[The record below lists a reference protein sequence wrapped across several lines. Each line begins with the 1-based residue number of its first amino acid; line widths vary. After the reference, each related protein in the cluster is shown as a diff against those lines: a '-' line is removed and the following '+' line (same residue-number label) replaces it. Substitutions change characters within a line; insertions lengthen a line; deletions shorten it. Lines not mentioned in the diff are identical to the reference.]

1 MIRKDIDL
9 NFIKNPLTGDINVK
23 RNDDAVKQSLRTL
36 MLMSLYEKPFNN
48 ELGADLRGFM
58 FQNYITGTDE
68 KIRERIRA
76 VVTKYESGIRIK
88 TLNVSTTDKN
98 EITINLEYYF
108 SGNTPTTLGITLGR
122 TR

>member
-58 FQNYITGTDE
+58 FQNYITGTDQ
-68 KIRERIRA
+68 KIEERIRA
-76 VVTKYESGIRIK
+76 VVTKYESGVSIK

-108 SGNTPTTLGITLGR
+108 SGNTSSTIGITLGR

>member
-58 FQNYITGTDE
+58 FQNYIIGTNQ
-68 KIRERIRA
+68 KIEERIRA
-76 VVTKYESGIRIK
+76 VVTKYESGITIK
-88 TLNVSTTDKN
+88 TLNVFTTDKN

>member
-58 FQNYITGTDE
+58 FQNYITGTDQ
-68 KIRERIRA
+68 KIEERIRA
-76 VVTKYESGIRIK
+76 VVTKYESGVSIK